1 MPLCLRR
8 QRLPCPACKSQSLG
22 ITHIDRP
29 TERKRQLFEHAA
41 IIPFITAGN
50 PEKWMGDGGADFPS
64 PIFGSPQTLV
74 VVSVGAEKFQKLTV
88 GHGVGTDS
96 KGRNRLLV
104 LLEFIVPAKLFAI
117 ASLSFAFYS
126 RLWQAKSCGAR
137 RDIDKV

>member
-41 IIPFITAGN
+41 IIPFITASN
-50 PEKWMGDGGADFPS
+50 PEKWMGDGGADFPF

-74 VVSVGAEKFQKLTV
+74 VVSAGAEKFQKLTV
-88 GHGVGTDS
+88 GHRVGTDS

-104 LLEFIVPAKLFAI
+104 LLEFVVPAKPFAI
-117 ASLSFAFYS
+117 AARRPTFYFC
-126 RLWQAKSCGAR
+126 LWQAKRRGAR